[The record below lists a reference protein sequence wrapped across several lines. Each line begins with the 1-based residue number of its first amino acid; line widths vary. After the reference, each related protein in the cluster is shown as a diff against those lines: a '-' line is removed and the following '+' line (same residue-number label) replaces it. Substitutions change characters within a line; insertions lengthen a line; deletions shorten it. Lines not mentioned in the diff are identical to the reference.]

1 MITPEERLRVLQMI
15 EDGKI
20 SAAEGASM
28 LCCGEDPSSPKPSE
42 QPNIVQTP
50 RWIRVMVT
58 DLTSGK
64 TRVNVKLPAN
74 LMSTGVKMGAH
85 LSADMHEL
93 NMQQINDYI
102 RRGVTGQVMEV
113 VDDDEGEKVAIYLE

>member
-28 LCCGEDPSSPKPSE
+28 LCCGEDPNFPKPSE
-42 QPNIVQTP
+42 QPNSSQTP

-74 LMSTGVKMGAH
+74 LMSTGLKMGAH
-85 LSADMHEL
+85 LSTDMHEL

-102 RRGVTGQVMEV
+102 RRGVTGQVLEV

>member
-1 MITPEERLRVLQMI
+1 MIAPEERLRVLQMI
-15 EDGKI
+15 EDGKV
-20 SAAEGASM
+20 SAAEGARM
-28 LCCGEDPSSPKPSE
+28 LCCGEEPVPSE
-42 QPNIVQTP
+42 QTEQSSVGQTP

-58 DLTSGK
+58 DLGSGK
-64 TRVNVKLPAN
+64 TRVNVKLPVN

-85 LSADMHEL
+85 LSADLHEM

-102 RRGVTGQVMEV
+102 KRGVTGQVMEV

>member
-1 MITPEERLRVLQMI
+1 MIAPEERLRVLQMI
-15 EDGKI
+15 EDGKV
-20 SAAEGASM
+20 SAAEGARM
-28 LCCGEDPSSPKPSE
+28 LCCGEEPVPSE
-42 QPNIVQTP
+42 KSEQTSGGQTP

-58 DLTSGK
+58 DLSSGK
-64 TRVNVKLPAN
+64 TRVNVKLPVN

-85 LSADMHEL
+85 LSADQYEL

-102 RRGVTGQVMEV
+102 KRGVTGQVMEV